1 MKINMSE
8 YGVLTIRPDTPIE
21 AYALKKWCDDSID
34 KDSSLVKLDKLV
46 IYFKLEG
53 ENGQKI
59 LCSVQIVEYV

>member
-53 ENGQKI
+53 ENG
-59 LCSVQIVEYV
+59 